1 MDHMPIIAGRMIL
14 NSVIK
19 NDAHNTAAELLP
31 MRVKKNTLAPSLI
44 PMPAGVKGKRDMT
57 KYDASYAIKP
67 SI

>member
-19 NDAHNTAAELLP
+19 NDAHSTAAALLP
-31 MRVKKNTLAPSLI
+31 ISVKKNTRAPSLI
-44 PMPAGVKGKRDMT
+44 PIPAGVKGNSDMT
-57 KYDASYAIKP
+57 RYEASYAIKP

>member
-1 MDHMPIIAGRMIL
+1 MPIIAGRMIL
-14 NSVIK
+14 NIVIK

-44 PMPAGVKGKRDMT
+44 PMPAGVKGKRDMIR
-57 KYDASYAIKP
+57 YDASYAIRP

>member
-19 NDAHNTAAELLP
+19 NDAHSTAAELLP

-44 PMPAGVKGKRDMT
+44 PMPAGVKG
-57 KYDASYAIKP
+57 
-67 SI
+67 

>member
-44 PMPAGVKGKRDMT
+44 PMPAGVKGKSDMT
-57 KYDASYAIKP
+57 RYDASYAIKP

>member
-1 MDHMPIIAGRMIL
+1 MDHMPIIAGKMIL
-14 NSVIK
+14 NNVIK
-19 NDAHNTAAELLP
+19 NDAHSTAAELLP

-44 PMPAGVKGKRDMT
+44 PMPAGVKGKSDMT